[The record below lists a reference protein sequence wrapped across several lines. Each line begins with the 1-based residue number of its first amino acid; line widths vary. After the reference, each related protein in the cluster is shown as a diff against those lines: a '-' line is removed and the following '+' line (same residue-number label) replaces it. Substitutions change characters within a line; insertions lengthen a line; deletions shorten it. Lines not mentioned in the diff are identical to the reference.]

1 MLAIR
6 LPPDI
11 EKRLAALAQ
20 KTGRTKSFYVRE
32 AILRHVEDLEDYHL
46 AQRRLVRAGERVTL
60 EELEQELAEAS
71 GGASARL
78 RRENAGDRPPRKP
91 RGAKGAHRR

>member
-6 LPPDI
+6 LPADI

-46 AQRRLVRAGERVTL
+46 AQRRLVRGRERVTL

-71 GGASARL
+71 GGGSAR
-78 RRENAGDRPPRKP
+78 RRRAAAGDRSARKL
-91 RGAKGAHRR
+91 RGAKGAPRR